1 LVALR
6 VYDMSAARSGP
17 PDAVPGQS
25 APDGQL
31 AAPAHPHIALAGA
44 APEPDSPAVSDESE
58 LAAAELET
66 LSAAEEEAL
75 YGAGAG
81 RAGGARGDE
90 DAFRSYLHDIR
101 GLALLSPQEERL
113 VAQRAAA
120 GDARARRRLVEA
132 NLRLVIAIARAYA
145 RAGVPLVDLIQE
157 GNLGLLRA
165 AEKFDWRR
173 GTRFG
178 TYAGWWIRQAVSRA
192 AGEQAR
198 LIHLPERV
206 VVRLHRVRRAAAR
219 LAQERGAEPSA
230 EQIAQAAD
238 VPLEEV
244 NDLLSLVEQPS
255 SLDAALGTDEHRPL
269 ADVLEDSDAE
279 APAEVA
285 SQHLLSEDLHQALAR
300 LPQRERSVVM
310 LRFGIGDGCMRTLR
324 EVGKELNI
332 SRERVRQIE
341 ERALASLRSASA
353 VRSLRDTTY
362 PTARRAAI

>member
-238 VPLEEV
+238 VPLDEVIHLLQFSEE
-244 NDLLSLVEQPS
+244 PS
-255 SLDAALGTDEHRPL
+255 SLDITPEAEDRQPL
-269 ADVLEDSDAE
+269 TEVLEDPGAE
-279 APAEVA
+279 APADEV
-285 SQHLLSEDLHQALAR
+285 SRHLLSEELHQALSL
-300 LPQRERSVVM
+300 LPARERSILM
-310 LRFGIGDGCMRTLR
+310 LRFGIGDGYMRSKQ

-341 ERALASLRSASA
+341 ERALARLRGTDA
-353 VRSLRDTTY
+353 VRLLRE
-362 PTARRAAI
+362 AAPPAASGTIA